1 MEIKCPE
8 QGATLLR
15 GVFQRPVKGQTGF
28 SYLWVLLLVA
38 LMGIALT
45 ISAELY
51 STSARRDREL
61 TLIATGRQFQT
72 AIERYYESALPGG
85 RKEYPN
91 SLEDLLQDPRF
102 PGIKRHLRKIPRDPM
117 TGRIEWGFTRLAGR
131 IVAVHS
137 LSEMSP
143 IKQAGFDLDIAHFA
157 NAKKYSDWVFAYPAN
172 LLTTSLDSTGLK
184 PVAP

>member
-1 MEIKCPE
+1 MVLSMAICNVCS
-8 QGATLLR
+8 L
-15 GVFQRPVKGQTGF
+15 KGQTGF
-28 SYLWVLLLVA
+28 SYLWMLLLVT

-45 ISAELY
+45 ICAELFT
-51 STSARRDREL
+51 TSARRDREAAL
-61 TLIATGRQFQT
+61 LATGRQFQT
-72 AIERYYESALPGG
+72 AIERYYESVLPGG

-102 PGIKRHLRKIPRDPM
+102 PGIKRHLRKIPRDPI

-157 NAKKYSDWVFAYPAN
+157 NAKKYSDWVFAYPSD
-172 LLTTSLDSTGLK
+172 LLGTSRGSNGIK